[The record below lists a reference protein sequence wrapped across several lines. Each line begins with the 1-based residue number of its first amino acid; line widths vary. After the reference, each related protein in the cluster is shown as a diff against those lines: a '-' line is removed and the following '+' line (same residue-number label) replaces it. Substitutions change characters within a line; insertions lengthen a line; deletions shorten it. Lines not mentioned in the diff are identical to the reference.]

1 MPAITPYLW
10 FDTQGL
16 DAAEFYVSLFPNSA
30 VTDVSY
36 YGEGAPLPAGTPMT
50 VSFTLD
56 GLNLTALNGGPA
68 YVLSEAFSLQ
78 VNCADQEEADRLWS
92 VLTADG
98 GEEGRCGWCKDRFGL
113 SWQVVPAGLAEL
125 LGDPD
130 PGRAQR
136 AMQAMLGMERLDLA
150 AMRAAADAG

>member
-1 MPAITPYLW
+1 
-10 FDTQGL
+10 
-16 DAAEFYVSLFPNSA
+16 
-30 VTDVSY
+30 
-36 YGEGAPLPAGTPMT
+36 MT
-50 VSFTLD
+50 VSFSLD

-78 VNCADQEEADRLWS
+78 VSCADQEEADRLWE

-113 SWQVVPAGLAEL
+113 SWQVVPAGLSEL

-136 AMQAMLGMERLDLA
+136 ALQAMLGMGRLDLA
-150 AMRAAADAG
+150 AMQAAADAG